1 MSSSLECRLA
11 LDLLQ
16 EFLHPLGSR
25 HETAVEF
32 LVPHRLAE
40 PVLNG
45 NLKMARVSLL
55 DLPERLQKLARGA
68 KRGYYFE
75 ETVLGIVGG
84 LELKLAAKWQ
94 QDTQY

>member
-1 MSSSLECRLA
+1 M

-16 EFLHPLGSR
+16 EFLHPLEPQ
-25 HETAVEF
+25 HESAVES
-32 LVPHRLAE
+32 LVLRRLAE

-45 NLKMARVSLL
+45 NLKMARVSLP

-84 LELKLAAKWQ
+84 LE
-94 QDTQY
+94 

>member
-1 MSSSLECRLA
+1 M

-16 EFLHPLGSR
+16 EFLHPLESQ
-25 HETAVEF
+25 HETAVGF
-32 LVPHRLAE
+32 LVPRRLAG

-55 DLPERLQKLARGA
+55 DLPERLQHQLARGA

-84 LELKLAAKWQ
+84 LE
-94 QDTQY
+94 